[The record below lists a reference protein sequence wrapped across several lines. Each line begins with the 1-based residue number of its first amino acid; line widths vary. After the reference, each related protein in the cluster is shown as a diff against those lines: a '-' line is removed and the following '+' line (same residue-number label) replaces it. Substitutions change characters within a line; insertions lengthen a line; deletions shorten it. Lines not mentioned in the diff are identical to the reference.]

1 MQRRDFFRNGSLAF
15 IGTSLFKNGYAWHTS
30 TNKDA
35 AGKKAKNII
44 FMVSDG
50 MSTGTLN
57 MASMLLQRK
66 EGRQSHWLR
75 LYEAQKV
82 TRALMDTAS
91 ASSLVT
97 DSAAGSSSWGGGVR
111 VKNGSLNVGEDG
123 TFYKPI
129 LQKFKAMG
137 KSVGCV
143 TTVPIAHATPAGFCI
158 NNNKR
163 GDMDEIALQYLP
175 LRFDVMMG
183 GGIGNF
189 MAATRKDKQDVMKE
203 YANEDYAIVTNRG
216 QLLQTFTSLDIP
228 LLGLFYDGGLP
239 YALDQSQDQTLNES
253 IPTLAEMTQKAIEV
267 LNRNKKGFVMQVEA
281 GKVDWAA
288 HANDIGAL
296 LYDQIAFDDA
306 IKVAIDFAEKDKE
319 TLVIITTDHGNAN
332 PGLFYSDKANKN
344 FDSIQQFKQTNEW
357 ILNGINKNFTVS
369 QVMERVEAAMGFAIK
384 KEEAALVLQQYSHL
398 EETGI
403 YNPRQLPFKQ
413 LAAIQSAY
421 TSVGWGSMDHSAD
434 YVELAMYGP
443 GSELLKPFV
452 KNTDL
457 HHLMLEVTGVEIK
470 SKRYAEN

>member
-1 MQRRDFFRNGSLAF
+1 MRRRDFFRNGSLAF
-15 IGTSLFKNGYAWHTS
+15 IGASLFNRTPVWNDNRLSREYP
-30 TNKDA
+30 NKRA
-35 AGKKAKNII
+35 RNII

-66 EGRQSHWLR
+66 EGRQCHWLR
-75 LYEAQKV
+75 LYEEQKV

-111 VKNGSLNVGEDG
+111 VMNGSLNVGPDG

-129 LQKFKAMG
+129 LQKFKAIG

-163 GDMDEIALQYLP
+163 GDLDEIATQYLP

-183 GGIGNF
+183 GGIDNF
-189 MAATRKDKQDVMKE
+189 VSATRRDKQDLLKA
-203 YANEDYAIVTNRG
+203 YKSKDYAVITGRE
-216 QLLQTFTSLDIP
+216 QLLATNPSVDTP
-228 LLGLFYDGGLP
+228 LLALFYDGALP
-239 YALDQSQDQTLNES
+239 YALDRSQDKLLMET
-253 IPTLAEMTQKAIEV
+253 IPSLAEMTKKAID
-267 LNRNKKGFVMQVEA
+267 LLSRNKKGFVMQVEA

-296 LYDQIAFDDA
+296 LYDQVEFDDA
-306 IKVAIDFAEKDKE
+306 VKVAIDFAEKDQE

-332 PGLFYSDKANKN
+332 PGLFYGGNANKN
-344 FDSIQQFKQTNEW
+344 FDRIQQFKQTNDW
-357 ILNGINKNFTVS
+357 ILNGINRNSTVS
-369 QVMERVEAAMGFAIK
+369 QVMERIEAATGFPVK
-384 KEEAALVLQQYSHL
+384 KEEAASILQQYSKL
-398 EETGI
+398 EDTGI

-413 LAAIQSAY
+413 LATIQSAY

-434 YVELAMYGP
+434 FVELAMYGP

-452 KNTDL
+452 RNTDL
-457 HHLMLEVTGVEIK
+457 HYLMLKATETAEVDRI
-470 SKRYAEN
+470 S